1 MQKIDNDEFLRRLYG
16 VVKKLT
22 VISNTQGQRFK
33 KEWYQYLGQVNP
45 KPHLIRTIE
54 VNKEKFFNDINYRI
68 SVLNDIRLAFED
80 TFHSIK
86 SLLHTLYHIYFNDSS
101 LFKKDFSEED
111 QNILK
116 YLVAVKILGD
126 LVQYN
131 KMDHETVPLKYN
143 ILARNYTM
151 LKLTEQKTMDILERM
166 KKVNIKLTKSEV
178 ETLLD
183 EIIQDGFIIK
193 KKKNNLNYYS
203 LAKELELS
211 DEGKIKYNQSL
222 RSIIEWPTGIWRSL
236 FNVRE
241 LNLTIADD
249 KKRADILNK
258 ILSKAAIQGY
268 AASHY
273 VFSNLIKY
281 YESLK
286 K

>member
-1 MQKIDNDEFLRRLYG
+1 
-16 VVKKLT
+16 
-22 VISNTQGQRFK
+22 
-33 KEWYQYLGQVNP
+33 
-45 KPHLIRTIE
+45 
-54 VNKEKFFNDINYRI
+54 
-68 SVLNDIRLAFED
+68 
-80 TFHSIK
+80 
-86 SLLHTLYHIYFNDSS
+86 
-101 LFKKDFSEED
+101 
-111 QNILK
+111 
-116 YLVAVKILGD
+116 
-126 LVQYN
+126 
-131 KMDHETVPLKYN
+131 MDHETVPLKYN

>member
-1 MQKIDNDEFLRRLYG
+1 
-16 VVKKLT
+16 
-22 VISNTQGQRFK
+22 
-33 KEWYQYLGQVNP
+33 
-45 KPHLIRTIE
+45 
-54 VNKEKFFNDINYRI
+54 
-68 SVLNDIRLAFED
+68 
-80 TFHSIK
+80 
-86 SLLHTLYHIYFNDSS
+86 
-101 LFKKDFSEED
+101 
-111 QNILK
+111 
-116 YLVAVKILGD
+116 VAVKILGD

-222 RSIIEWPTGIWRSL
+222 RSIIEWTTGIWRSL